1 MLTLSKVFEKSI
13 VNSLTA
19 RFYSYL
25 TGRTQSISVND
36 TISEPVPI
44 QFGVSQGSV
53 LGPLLFIMY
62 INNLP
67 LAVRACSKE
76 LYADDTVIFL
86 LVNLLAKFN
95 LHRLIS
101 WFRSN
106 CSVDA

>member
-1 MLTLSKVFEKSI
+1 MLTLSNVCEKSI

-19 RFYSYL
+19 RFYCYL
-25 TGRTQSISVND
+25 TGRTQSISVDD

-76 LYADDTVIFL
+76 LYADDTLIFL

>member
-1 MLTLSKVFEKSI
+1 MLTLSNVFEKSI

-67 LAVRACSKE
+67 LAVRACSME
-76 LYADDTVIFL
+76 LYANDTRTLTFL
-86 LVNLLAKFN
+86 LVNLLAKF
-95 LHRLIS
+95 RLDFQRIS
-101 WFRSN
+101 I
-106 CSVDA
+106 D

>member
-1 MLTLSKVFEKSI
+1 MLTLSNVFEKSI

-19 RFYSYL
+19 WFYCYL
-25 TGRTQSISVND
+25 TGRTQSISVDD

-86 LVNLLAKFN
+86 LVSLLAKFN

-101 WFRSN
+101 WVRSN

>member
-19 RFYSYL
+19 RFSSYP
-25 TGRTQSISVND
+25 TGRTQSISVNG
-36 TISEPVPI
+36 TISEPMPI

-67 LAVRACSKE
+67 LAVRACSME
-76 LYADDTVIFL
+76 LYADDTLTFL
-86 LVNLLAKFN
+86 LVNLLAKF
-95 LHRLIS
+95 RLDFHPIS
-101 WFRSN
+101 I
-106 CSVDA
+106 D

>member
-1 MLTLSKVFEKSI
+1 MLTLSNVCEKSI

-19 RFYSYL
+19 RFYCYL
-25 TGRTQSISVND
+25 TGRTQSISVDD

-53 LGPLLFIMY
+53 LSPLLFIMY

>member
-1 MLTLSKVFEKSI
+1 MLTLSNVFEKSI

-19 RFYSYL
+19 RFYCYL

-67 LAVRACSKE
+67 LEVRACSKE

>member
-1 MLTLSKVFEKSI
+1 MLTLSNVFEKSI

-19 RFYSYL
+19 RFYCYL

-86 LVNLLAKFN
+86 LVSLLAKFN
-95 LHRLIS
+95 PHRLIS

>member
-1 MLTLSKVFEKSI
+1 MLTLSNVFEKSI

-19 RFYSYL
+19 WFYCYL
-25 TGRTQSISVND
+25 TGRTQSISVDD

-62 INNLP
+62 MNNLP

-86 LVNLLAKFN
+86 LVSLLAKFN

-101 WFRSN
+101 WVRSN